1 VEFIGAKPASVADAQ
16 SVLRPDEA
24 LITFTF
30 GDDEAYLFVVRKGQ
44 AKFFTL
50 PVKRSDV
57 VQLIAALRDSLD
69 AKGRLFI
76 ELPPFD
82 VVKAHQLYRAPA
94 GRP

>member
-1 VEFIGAKPASVADAQ
+1 MEFIGAKPASVADAQ

-57 VQLIAALRDSLD
+57 VQLIAA
-69 AKGRLFI
+69 
-76 ELPPFD
+76 
-82 VVKAHQLYRAPA
+82 APA
-94 GRP
+94 SICAQAKDGRVLTRERPSTWGARCRASCAR